1 MKYITYLTNFEN
13 KKILDIGGLGH
24 SLCDYLTPYIIS
36 KIDPSFLFLNNKL
49 EVSLQKRNM
58 NVKNNEKYFWNDYLN
73 LNKLNNIIYDK
84 TNEEYKKINLT
95 KTYSNIE
102 LDSLQ
107 KMNNDNTIYFFS
119 NNNRLYLFDLYQYEL
134 LGLVEKNITKN
145 IINNLRNIFYEKH
158 TKLIKNKYLINI
170 YIRRGDLY
178 ENLKNKNKQKNFELH
193 IFDYIYNKIKNNL
206 IDYTI
211 NIISAGTN
219 EQMNN
224 LKKYFENYNN
234 INLLFNQKE
243 EDVFYLMTQSDLLVF
258 NETSFPFT
266 SSLYCN
272 GLIIKN
278 KNDNYFQN
286 VIKFKNIKFLDNYY
300 FIDNIKELELLK
312 ININNIG

>member
-58 NVKNNEKYFWNDYLN
+58 NVKNNGKYFWNDYLN